1 MPPIPQFGSFGSF
14 GSSRGSSSFT
24 SSILNPL
31 NPISPLSPIN
41 PFNLS
46 SPLDPT
52 SSSLNDIPPHS
63 NTPSYPAPG
72 NETNTESPS
81 YSFDTGDDLKMLKAD
96 TKAICVIPI
105 VGGGVCFLILLC
117 CGFCGLLGG
126 RRRNKKQQIE
136 DTRLDGEI
144 NNSEAANIIAGSNEQ
159 SPADLRS
166 VLSSTVG
173 EEGSE
178 NFESEVKDMDI
189 DKEIT
194 IPKETYQPSIHRGGF
209 EGYRVL
215 YRLENSTGNSEE
227 SLPAYTPKAE

>member
-105 VGGGVCFLILLC
+105 VGGG
-117 CGFCGLLGG
+117 
-126 RRRNKKQQIE
+126 QIE

-159 SPADLRS
+159 SPADLGS

>member
-1 MPPIPQFGSFGSF
+1 
-14 GSSRGSSSFT
+14 
-24 SSILNPL
+24 
-31 NPISPLSPIN
+31 
-41 PFNLS
+41 
-46 SPLDPT
+46 
-52 SSSLNDIPPHS
+52 
-63 NTPSYPAPG
+63 
-72 NETNTESPS
+72 
-81 YSFDTGDDLKMLKAD
+81 MLKAD
-96 TKAICVIPI
+96 AKAICVIPI
-105 VGGGVCFLILLC
+105 VGGGVCFLILLY
-117 CGFCGLLGG
+117 CGFCGLLGS
-126 RRRNKKQQIE
+126 RRRNKNKQQIE

-159 SPADLRS
+159 SPADLGS
-166 VLSSTVG
+166 VFSSTVG

-215 YRLENSTGNSEE
+215 YRLENSTGNLEE